1 MNQQVLVLALGMTL
15 QGTQLLSCAGDLP
28 AGDCSKTTSGG
39 ALEEIDLASGTAWT
53 LSADGGTARPIKVP
67 YGGWNSDWQEPRI
80 DTMTGINV
88 YALYERKVIV
98 PKVTDDQVTRIS
110 FGAVNYGADVF
121 VNDKLM
127 GSHVGSMT
135 PFEVDV
141 TEAVEPGKEY
151 TLKVKAYHRR
161 RYMVPVPVKP
171 VELSPFQTN
180 KVVKKAPTNLLTC
193 SVPVSIDTPVGSA
206 NWVGCGWFGKDKF
219 AYGIIRHIK
228 MKVLPPIHVDEVF
241 VKPSVSNDTLTVVVS
256 VRNSLASEKSLVL
269 SGQLSPWNSG
279 SWQYPAIPDVK
290 VVIPAGQ
297 SKEIVIGPMKWG
309 LGTKSY
315 WWPNIPFR
323 EDYTATLHNLVLDIK
338 EPGWLLSKKQQ
349 TYTQRF
355 GFCEHSEG
363 PYYYR
368 VNGVRVFQVGDVTTE
383 SQIGNYDSYAT
394 VPAFLPP
401 TGPKTGCPETW
412 RRYMRCG
419 INANR
424 VSCNIPTKYML
435 EAADEVGFMLIPE
448 AVTFGNNI
456 DIYGPVHDQTAKEMA
471 MLCRNHPSVMRYSL
485 GNEIRGSMEPWRPLI
500 DAILEVDDTRPLIFD
515 RQGGAGGKFAGIK
528 RGHAYDSSH
537 YGKITKTP
545 RTSIYNMGEW
555 GTGSDFMAEF
565 AIAAAWMRLYDW
577 AYVAPWCWLN
587 YWPNFFDGI
596 DRSRHVQDI
605 YNGVDRQDGVNG
617 WGSPVLDLVQRAMHP
632 YLLLDIGI
640 MEEKENLP
648 PVVDWQGFKGK
659 TPWHE
664 VGQGDV
670 QWPRNFPSCVAG
682 ETVARQ
688 IAVFNGGL
696 EGDKLSLRWSG
707 RWDNATGTVA
717 VAGATVGP
725 LEIQPGFHTNHV
737 ISFTA
742 PALDRDTR
750 RLYVVLESLKAGSVV
765 YREDRIYLTVST
777 PASCAPGVSV
787 PAVEKL

>member
-1 MNQQVLVLALGMTL
+1 MIGESNTMKHSLTLLAALLLGAQVLC
-15 QGTQLLSCAGDLP
+15 QAGDNP
-28 AGDCSKTTSGG
+28 AGRSGKPLPGG
-39 ALEEIDLASGTAWT
+39 ALADIDLASDTVWT
-53 LSADGGTARPIKVP
+53 LRADNGTARPIKVP
-67 YGGWNSDWQEPRI
+67 GGGWNSDWQEPRI
-80 DTMTGINV
+80 DTMTGVNDYV
-88 YALYERKVIV
+88 LYERKLVVPAIV
-98 PKVTDDQVTRIS
+98 DNQVTKIS

-127 GSHVGSMT
+127 GSHAGSMT
-135 PFEVDV
+135 PFEVDISSAIV
-141 TEAVEPGKEY
+141 PGKDCA
-151 TLKVKAYHRR
+151 LKVKTYHRR
-161 RYMVPVPVKP
+161 HYMVPVPGSP
-171 VELSPFQTN
+171 TELSPFQTN
-180 KVVKKAPTNLLTC
+180 KVSRKAPTKLTC
-193 SVPVSIDTPVGSA
+193 SIPVSIDTPVGSQ
-206 NWVGCGWFGKDKF
+206 NWVGCGWYGKDKF

-228 MKVLPPIHVDEVF
+228 IKVLPPIHVDEIF

-256 VRNSLASEKSLVL
+256 VRNSLSAEKSLVL
-269 SGQLSPWNSG
+269 SGRFSPRISG
-279 SWQYPAIPDVK
+279 SWQYPPIPDTSLT
-290 VVIPAGQ
+290 IPAGK
-297 SKEIVIGPMKWG
+297 SMEVVIGPIKWG
-309 LGTKSY
+309 LGPKSY

-323 EDYTATLHNLVLDIK
+323 EDYAATLHNLVLDIK
-338 EPGWLLSKKQQ
+338 EPGWLLSKKHQ

-363 PYYYR
+363 PYYYM

-424 VSCNIPTKYML
+424 VSCNIPTEYML

-456 DIYGPVHDQTAKEMA
+456 DIYGPVHDQTVKEMGR
-471 MLCRNHPSVMRYSL
+471 LCRNHPCVMRYSL

-605 YNGVDRQDGVNG
+605 YNGVDRQDGLNG
-617 WGSPVLDLVQRAMHP
+617 WGSPVLDLVQRALHP

-640 MEEKENLP
+640 MEEKENQP
-648 PVVDWQGFKGK
+648 PVVGWQGFKGK

-670 QWPRNFPSCVAG
+670 LWPRRLPTCVSG
-682 ETVARQ
+682 ESITRQ
-688 IAVFNGGL
+688 IELFNGGL
-696 EGDKLSLRWSG
+696 SGSTLSLRWSCH
-707 RWDNATGTVA
+707 WDKPNGTVA
-717 VAGATVGP
+717 VAGETVGP
-725 LEIQPGFHTNHV
+725 LEIQPGFHASQTIRFLV
-737 ISFTA
+737 PTT
-742 PALDRDTR
+742 DKDGR
-750 RLYVVLESLKAGSVV
+750 RLCLVMESIKDGIVV
-765 YREDRIYLTVST
+765 YTEDRIYFTVGKPS
-777 PASCAPGVSV
+777 
-787 PAVEKL
+787 